1 MVSSRVDVGKHRD
14 RRIEEDKRKKKKER
28 EEESQSQKLFRSSQV
43 FRSKHIPFRRCV
55 SIEFDDEMTV
65 NNRVYTLQR
74 SGERKLPTGAGRE
87 RERERK
93 KNKVFYQ
100 DKWKQ
105 HAKKPGAKP
114 TKPRKEK
121 QVGSSSL
128 I

>member
-87 RERERK
+87 REREKKQTKFSTKTNGSSMPKNRVPNRPSQEK
-93 KNKVFYQ
+93 KNK
-100 DKWKQ
+100 
-105 HAKKPGAKP
+105 
-114 TKPRKEK
+114 
-121 QVGSSSL
+121 
-128 I
+128 

>member
-87 RERERK
+87 REREREK
-93 KNKVFYQ
+93 K
-100 DKWKQ
+100 KQ
-105 HAKKPGAKP
+105 SFLPRQMEAACQKTGCQTDQAKK
-114 TKPRKEK
+114 RKTSRK
-121 QVGSSSL
+121 
-128 I
+128 